1 MECAEAYF
9 FLLLCAQRSFSEAF
23 RFRILTTL
31 ITESVFFVMRLHV
44 MQMAISLDFFT
55 FQSDE
60 WR

>member
-1 MECAEAYF
+1 MDCAEAYF
-9 FLLLCAQRSFSEAF
+9 FLLLCAQQSFSRAF

>member
-9 FLLLCAQRSFSEAF
+9 FCSYAPSNHFPGRSDFVF
-23 RFRILTTL
+23 LTTL
-31 ITESVFFVMRLHV
+31 ITESVFLVMCFHV